1 LAEFPNPQHE
11 PGTERR
17 LLLVFAL
24 TFLVILLFQPL
35 LKKYLP
41 EPPPSQTKTP
51 SQSQPQPQAPP
62 AAAPVQTKT
71 TAAGATKPK
80 AAPAPTVPA
89 KQAKAEAETVIEND
103 LYRITFTNR
112 GGQVTSWILK
122 KYDND
127 KGKPLELVNH
137 AAAAKYGYPLSL
149 WTYGEGLRNKLNS
162 ALYVVS
168 ASGKMTA
175 PASITFEYAD
185 QDVAVRKTFHFD
197 HTYVVKVEASVEYK
211 GSQISAFPM
220 WPAGFGDEITSSS
233 YAASQV
239 EYHNDLS
246 TDRHLFFFSKLT
258 ERLSYKSVSGGNTIK
273 GPFNWGGVADQ
284 YFAAAF
290 IPDDPANAALVTL
303 RNALEIPKNAE
314 HPNPNETAKVD
325 VLGAAVGDL
334 RGPTTERLFVGP
346 KSLQVL
352 EPIHIAVTNGNS
364 DLRDL
369 VDFGFF
375 GSIARPLFI
384 WLHWT
389 YEHWVPNWGWAI
401 AIQTFIIT
409 VALLPLR
416 ISSMKSA
423 LKMQKVQ
430 PQMNAIKE
438 KYKKYGMR
446 DPRKQEMNKEIAAL
460 MQKEGVSPVGGCL
473 PMLIQLPFLYAY
485 YAMLRVAIDLRHAH
499 WLWIRDLS
507 SADPY
512 FILPIAI
519 VITMMFTQKMTP
531 QAGMDPSQQKMMN
544 LMMPIFM
551 GVISYNLAAGLCL
564 YWSESQLIGIVQQLA
579 MNRTSLGREMREI
592 ALKRARKK
600 GK

>member
-1 LAEFPNPQHE
+1 M
-11 PGTERR
+11 ERR

-41 EPPPSQTKTP
+41 EAPAPQTKTQQQTQTP
-51 SQSQPQPQAPP
+51 APQPPAQP
-62 AAAPVQTKT
+62 AAATSTPTKT
-71 TAAGATKPK
+71 RAKQPK
-80 AAPAPTVPA
+80 AAPPVET
-89 KQAKAEAETVIEND
+89 KQAESESQTVIEND

-122 KYDND
+122 KYTGDH
-127 KGKPLELVNH
+127 GKPLELVNEP
-137 AAAAKYGYPLSL
+137 AAAKYGYPLSL
-149 WTYGEGLRNKLNS
+149 WTYDESLRNKINS

-168 ASGKMTA
+168 ESGQVKA
-175 PASITFEYAD
+175 PTNLTFEYAD
-185 QDVAVRKTFHFD
+185 QDVHVRKTFRFD
-197 HTYVVKVEASVEYK
+197 DTYVLKVETSVQYQ